1 MVEQTTVPGASVVQ
15 SASATGRRLGFWTA
29 VLTAAV
35 TAIAFA
41 IAVTT
46 LPVSGPS
53 CTANCVGY
61 PYREVAALVPHDYV
75 WMYPATLLMG
85 IFVVLLACLH
95 QAAAADKR
103 TYSLVA
109 LVFGAMA
116 ASLLAADYYIQI
128 ATLQPSILQGEWEG
142 VALVTQYNPHGIF
155 IALEELG
162 YLLMSLAF
170 LFAGLAFAH
179 TARLERA
186 IRWLLI
192 AGAVLVFAVYA
203 ALRLLYGQNLEY
215 RFEVTVIAINWT
227 LLITTGVLLSIWFR
241 RRV

>member
-1 MVEQTTVPGASVVQ
+1 MVEQTTLPEADG
-15 SASATGRRLGFWTA
+15 ATGRRLGFWAA

-35 TAIAFA
+35 TALAFA
-41 IAVTT
+41 LAITT

-61 PYREVAALVPHDYV
+61 PFREVAALVPHDYI
-75 WMYPATLLMG
+75 WMYPATLLMA
-85 IFVVLLACLH
+85 IFVVLLACIH
-95 QAAAADKR
+95 QATPENR
-103 TYSLVA
+103 RLYSLLA

-116 ASLLAADYYIQI
+116 TTLLATDYYIQI
-128 ATLQPSILQGEWEG
+128 AALQPSILKGEWEG

-179 TARLERA
+179 AARLGRA

-192 AGAVLVFAVYA
+192 GGALTVFAVYA
-203 ALRLLYGQNLEY
+203 ALRLLYGQELEY
-215 RFEVTVIAINWT
+215 RFEVTVIALNWT
-227 LLITTGVLLSIWFR
+227 LLIVAGVLLSIWFKR
-241 RRV
+241 RA